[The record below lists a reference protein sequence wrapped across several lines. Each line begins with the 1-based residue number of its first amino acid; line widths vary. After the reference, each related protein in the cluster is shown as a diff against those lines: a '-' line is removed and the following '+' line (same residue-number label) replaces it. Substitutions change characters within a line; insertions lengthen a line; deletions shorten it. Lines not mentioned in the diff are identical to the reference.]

1 LLGGGGGI
9 CADTG
14 FLFTVKNFEAWE
26 SGTKLDSVCVKS
38 QNKKRVDKMT
48 EKKEVSRV
56 KITTEA
62 IKESY
67 GKISKFYATLE
78 GIAEKGLRKKG
89 LKLLAIQEG
98 ELVLEIGFGTGF
110 TLCELAK
117 SVGETGKA
125 YGIDITPQMAEITR
139 KRLEKKALIDRA
151 EIYEEDARNMPFDD
165 NLFDA
170 VYTASTLELFD
181 TPEIAKVLKEI
192 KRVLKPEGRL
202 CVVSISKEGHENSFF
217 LGFYKCLHKIIPK
230 FFNCRPIY
238 LEDSIRE
245 TGYKIVKTEE
255 FMLARLMPEKIVV
268 AEPQKAGL
276 R

>member
-1 LLGGGGGI
+1 
-9 CADTG
+9 
-14 FLFTVKNFEAWE
+14 
-26 SGTKLDSVCVKS
+26 
-38 QNKKRVDKMT
+38 MT

-56 KITTEA
+56 KVTTEA

-67 GKISKFYATLE
+67 GKISKFYAMLE
-78 GIAEKGLRKKG
+78 GIAEKALRKKG

-98 ELVLEIGFGTGF
+98 EIVLEIGFGTGF

-151 EIYEEDARNMPFDD
+151 EIYEEDTRNMPFDD
-165 NLFDA
+165 SLFDA

-192 KRVLKPEGRL
+192 KRVLKPGGRL

-217 LGFYKCLHKIIPK
+217 LRFYEWLHKKIPK
-230 FFNCRPIY
+230 YVSCRPIY

-255 FMLARLMPEKIVV
+255 FMLARLMPERIVV
-268 AEPQKAGL
+268 ARP
-276 R
+276 